1 MRLASRSLSRE
12 TETHPGSSD
21 GPIPLIGNSL
31 YHSLEQFH
39 AHHNQCASRRR
50 ASRTVEIQLET
61 RRTELLAKK
70 YLETVRQD
78 HQQSSACVGLA
89 PVNNPAQSTTPSSS
103 STSLVSGSGSSLLVS
118 APTPSASHTAS
129 SSGHSSSGGGLDP
142 CPDTKDAVAVAT
154 NPATMATGHE
164 LVSKVGCLMGGRRGG
179 RELVQF
185 LRLSVFV

>member
-12 TETHPGSSD
+12 TETHAGSSD

-31 YHSLEQFH
+31 YHSLEQFR

-103 STSLVSGSGSSLLVS
+103 TSLVSVSASSSLVS
-118 APTPSASHTAS
+118 APTPSASQTAS
-129 SSGHSSSGGGLDP
+129 SSGRSSSSSLEPGPEG
-142 CPDTKDAVAVAT
+142 KDAVAVAT
-154 NPATMATGHE
+154 NPATMATNHD
-164 LVSKVGCLMGGRRGG
+164 LVSK
-179 RELVQF
+179 
-185 LRLSVFV
+185 

>member
-12 TETHPGSSD
+12 TDAHAGSSD
-21 GPIPLIGNSL
+21 GPVPLIGNSL
-31 YHSLEQFH
+31 YHSLEQFR

-103 STSLVSGSGSSLLVS
+103 TAVASVSASSSLVS
-118 APTPSASHTAS
+118 APTPSTSQTAS
-129 SSGHSSSGGGLDP
+129 SGGHSSSSSSSLEAG
-142 CPDTKDAVAVAT
+142 PDTKDAVAVAT

-164 LVSKVGCLMGGRRGG
+164 LVSK
-179 RELVQF
+179 
-185 LRLSVFV
+185 